1 MFDPANL
8 RPDVVQEIIRE
19 AEARLSA
26 QLQTALAADQRS
38 MTFAAI
44 AGSASAAAIA
54 GAGGLFFVES
64 LKGQSLFYGALAL
77 SVVFFAASLLAA
89 LSARPAD
96 WEFVGNVPSAWV
108 DDVTEGKSL
117 KSSLAEMAEHYDGMI
132 LNNRKSMVRSAK
144 LFKAALWLAVT
155 ACPTAIATAALFYFF
170 CG

>member
-1 MFDPANL
+1 MFDNAQL
-8 RPDVVQEIIRE
+8 RLDVVQEIVRE

-26 QLQTALAADQRS
+26 QLQTAIAADQRS

-77 SVVFFAASLLAA
+77 SAMFFAASLLAA
-89 LSARPAD
+89 LSARPTD

-108 DDVTEGKSL
+108 DDVKDGKFL
-117 KSSLAEMAEHYDGMI
+117 KASLAEMAEHYDCMI
-132 LNNRKSMVRSAK
+132 LSNRKSMLKSAK
-144 LFKAALWLAVT
+144 LFNVAMWLAVT
-155 ACPTAIATAALFYFF
+155 ACPSAIATAALSYFF